1 MLESPDRLI
10 GTAFERQLKASL
22 DVWPQLPVRSRDP
35 SGLPISGTV
44 PAHCARWLRKRPNTR
59 QGEGYSTWRRRS
71 REKAIANQAKRAHGR
86 RMHNNCVGAKLSAK
100 DRRV

>member
-22 DVWPQLPVRSRDP
+22 DVWPRLPVRSRDP
-35 SGLPISGTV
+35 SGLLISGTCSG
-44 PAHCARWLRKRPNTR
+44 ALRRWLRKRPNTR

-71 REKAIANQAKRAHGR
+71 REKAIANQAKRAHR
-86 RMHNNCVGAKLSAK
+86 TRMHNNCVGAKRSAK
-100 DRRV
+100 DR